1 MLSICRLSRIPS
13 KTILRIRSS
22 SKNSPHFVLPFY
34 RFHPNLILIHPDTDV
49 PKLTFLPTTCS
60 LRQYFVNPD
69 DTVSQKVSFFFCEQW
84 IEDFRVT
91 FLGANLV
98 HDWLQIVVHKTSA
111 RGTHFRRAGPRQRVY
126 FQSDEVNAAIV
137 TCGGLC
143 PGLNTVVRELVC
155 GLYDMYGVTSVVG
168 IEVRSFRVAVLCKH
182 FNSFACG
189 SYNAPNKIFRCI

>member
-1 MLSICRLSRIPS
+1 M
-13 KTILRIRSS
+13 
-22 SKNSPHFVLPFY
+22 
-34 RFHPNLILIHPDTDV
+34 
-49 PKLTFLPTTCS
+49 
-60 LRQYFVNPD
+60 
-69 DTVSQKVSFFFCEQW
+69 
-84 IEDFRVT
+84 
-91 FLGANLV
+91 
-98 HDWLQIVVHKTSA
+98 QIVVHKTSA

>member
-1 MLSICRLSRIPS
+1 MFQSW
-13 KTILRIRSS
+13 
-22 SKNSPHFVLPFY
+22 PF
-34 RFHPNLILIHPDTDV
+34 
-49 PKLTFLPTTCS
+49 FLPRVLSGSISSTQTTQS
-60 LRQYFVNPD
+60 RKRWV
-69 DTVSQKVSFFFCEQW
+69 FFCEQW

-91 FLGANLV
+91 FLWANLV